1 MQVRAK
7 HKLCRRIGTCIWGS
21 AKCPSAKRPYK
32 AGPHGKSGQK
42 KLSTFAELLLEKQ
55 KLKAFYAMTEA
66 QLRLA
71 YQEAKRSKVQT
82 DFKLLR
88 NLEFR
93 LSSVV
98 YRGGLAPTIFAAK
111 QYVTHR
117 HIRIDGKIVNR
128 PSYIVKPGQVISI
141 NVEKDPAIASM
152 AKNVNCEVPA
162 YLQLDKDNC
171 KVTIAR
177 EPVPGEIPSNVEVMR
192 VVEFYAR

>member
-21 AKCPSAKRPYK
+21 PKCPSAKRPYK
-32 AGPHGKSGQK
+32 AGPHGKTGQK
-42 KLSTFAELLLEKQ
+42 ELSTFAELLLEKQ

-128 PSYIVKPGQVISI
+128 PSYVVKPGQVISI

-162 YLQLDKDNC
+162 YFQLDKDNC

-177 EPVPGEIPSNVEVMR
+177 EPVPGEIPTNVEVMR